1 MKNLRLTYRASDRG
15 AAQSLVGFPSI
26 GVLVEAFEAHY
37 LYIQADLKPRDECT
51 CKKGA
56 VPLGPPLFSSG
67 GASG

>member
-37 LYIQADLKPRDECT
+37 LYMEADLKPRDECT

-56 VPLGPPLFSSG
+56 VAHRLPLNSSG